1 MFDTYITIIGNV
13 LTQPEWR
20 RTTKTN
26 AVVTNFRVAS
36 TSRKFDKEANA
47 WVDGDSL
54 RVKVVCWRKL
64 GEHVFQSVMQGDPVI
79 VTGRM
84 YTRDYTTEDGQKRI
98 SYELD
103 AVSVGHDLARGTG
116 RFTRRRATTPAE
128 IVDDGTDEIAGI
140 GGMTATGTAIAGSPG
155 EPLDDESLDDEFDP
169 GEALAEDREPELVAG

>member
-1 MFDTYITIIGNV
+1 MFDTYVTIIGNV

-36 TSRKFDKEANA
+36 TSRKFDKETNA

-116 RFTRRRATTPAE
+116 RFTRRRPNTPAE
-128 IVDDGTDEIAGI
+128 IVDDGTGEPIPSSIA
-140 GGMTATGTAIAGSPG
+140 ATRPEGAGSPA

-169 GEALAEDREPELVAG
+169 GEVLSDDREPELVAG